1 MKKITTIIC
10 CVLLLSDANAQDC
23 NKEVIMNA
31 KGKWTMLAN
40 NVVYP
45 EKTFPSNQYSQLY
58 TRLDKIANLFQQAYP
73 QPTGIDAKWY
83 RSIRGAAIVKNGPV
97 PYQFNSLYLGWYC
110 NQNLHKLMLG
120 TETGTWAYVF
130 VNDLHWFLNDQ
141 YDQLWMKINNTTVY
155 FLPPTKEQWKGMT
168 VYAVSANR
176 DISKAVLITQND
188 ELPYKPV
195 SRLSFLQALKEKVET
210 DKKNQLEAQNKT
222 PLKTDAEEEKIRQNE
237 LAYIEKNYPVASQA
251 KAKERYLKNYK
262 SDKQRREEDL
272 QRSAKYYDDR
282 LKIIDDVWKNETNE
296 ELQQPA
302 IIESTI
308 NFKGFTTL
316 EKGRMLVVIDP
327 SYFNMQLPKYV
338 PQIIML
344 YWQWDNSA
352 PAENFK
358 KQIEEN
364 FPIDKLKAMIDK

>member
-1 MKKITTIIC
+1 MKNIF
-10 CVLLLSDANAQDC
+10 LFFWLLSANKFFAQDC
-23 NKEVIMNA
+23 NQATINA

-97 PYQFNSLYLGWYC
+97 PYQFNSLYLGWYY

-176 DISKAVLITQND
+176 EISKAVLITQND
-188 ELPYKPV
+188 QLPYKPV
-195 SRLSFLQALKEKVET
+195 SRLSFLQALKETVET
-210 DKKNQLEAQNKT
+210 DKKNQLEAMNKT
-222 PLKTDAEEEKIRQNE
+222 PPKTDAEEEKIRQNE

-316 EKGRMLVVIDP
+316 EKGRMLVIIDP
-327 SYFNMQLPKYV
+327 SYFNTQLPKYV

>member
-1 MKKITTIIC
+1 MKKITTIIS

-23 NKEVIMNA
+23 NKEVIMNV
-31 KGKWTMLAN
+31 KGKWTALAN

-73 QPTGIDAKWY
+73 QPTGIEAKWY
-83 RSIRGAAIVKNGPV
+83 RSIRGAAIVNNGPA

-120 TETGTWAYVF
+120 DETGTWAYVF

-155 FLPPTKEQWKGMT
+155 FLPPAKEQWKGMT

-188 ELPYKPV
+188 QLPYKPV

-210 DKKNQLEAQNKT
+210 DKKNQLEAMNKT
-222 PLKTDAEEEKIRQNE
+222 PPRTDAEEEKIRQNE

-272 QRSAKYYDDR
+272 QQSAKYYDDR
-282 LKIIDDVWKNETNE
+282 LKIIDNVWKNETNE

-302 IIESTI
+302 IIENTI

-352 PAENFK
+352 PAQNFK

-364 FPIDKLKAMIDK
+364 FPIDKLKSMIDK